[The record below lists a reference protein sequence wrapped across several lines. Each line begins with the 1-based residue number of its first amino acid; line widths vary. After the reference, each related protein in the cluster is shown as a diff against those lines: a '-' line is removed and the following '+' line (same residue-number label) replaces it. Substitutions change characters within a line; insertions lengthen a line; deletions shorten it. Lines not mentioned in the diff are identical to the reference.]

1 MGYQHVVVT
10 ANVDPPTNAIAMW
23 AGLESNAANLSAL
36 QMRWL
41 RGWACVI
48 MSATRASVST
58 QISVAATV
66 HMEKTVGLTSVVLPR
81 RMASPVLVTV
91 PAVLRATALVTKAGT
106 VPIATHLPVIG
117 IKSWE
122 KLAPQ
127 LLSL

>member
-1 MGYQHVVVT
+1 
-10 ANVDPPTNAIAMW
+10 
-23 AGLESNAANLSAL
+23 
-36 QMRWL
+36 
-41 RGWACVI
+41 
-48 MSATRASVST
+48 
-58 QISVAATV
+58 
-66 HMEKTVGLTSVVLPR
+66 
-81 RMASPVLVTV
+81 MASPVLVTV